1 MGIFT
6 FFILKMVPDCAA
18 HHIYVC
24 WIDSWYYMN
33 PLFNHRYNCN
43 RYDEKEAQQA
53 RDAQAISRAA
63 LERYLHYCNR
73 YMNHFQ
79 SSKFEKKLYNMVKE
93 KMETM
98 QKMNMSWIEVS
109 SF

>member
-1 MGIFT
+1 MGVQV
-6 FFILKMVPDCAA
+6 FFIVQMVPNRAT
-18 HHIYVC
+18 HYIYTC
-24 WIDSWYYMN
+24 WIDSLYYVN
-33 PLFNHRYNCN
+33 LLSHLRYNCN

-73 YMNHFQ
+73 YMNHLQ

-98 QKMNMSWIEVS
+98 QQMNMSWIEVS